1 MASASPCKSRNP
13 IALGNFF
20 CFLALTATAFLS
32 LPTLASTNNF
42 DLANKALSL
51 DATITAAPDPSL
63 VNLRLYP
70 RQTATGSTGLGTS
83 ATPEGRD
90 ACSALY
96 SVYSWCSTS
105 GFTNLAGTSALAS
118 CACYYNKSYV
128 PQIFDGLATSC
139 YDYIRS
145 IRPEATEGVAQYLNV
160 CYLAGDIS
168 KSATIGSL
176 ACNTLA
182 SVLNSCGAR
191 TPKSSDYVF
200 SGSSSLAD
208 CACYNSRTKF
218 APDGFD
224 HLASACYTYAQNQAG
239 QGDQISTLLDF
250 CGTVG
255 DVRLSASQALKQC
268 QLFDDQYGACES
280 AYSGGKFGTLTASLQ
295 ASCLCYGAR
304 ASWVPGII
312 DGAAKT
318 CVGYLSTANPAR
330 AKSLVAYAD
339 GFCEG
344 FGNLR
349 SSTSTSAEPEI
360 TTTLPPSTIATSI
373 NSSTTESVSTAAPSR
388 TQSTESSEA
397 SSGTSIGTSLPIPT
411 GTGLGVNAGPCLT
424 TSSLYILTAVI
435 LSILTTLFAD
445 L

>member
-1 MASASPCKSRNP
+1 MASSSQNP
-13 IALGNFF
+13 IALGNFL
-20 CFLALTATAFLS
+20 FLLLTVTTFLS
-32 LPTLASTNNF
+32 PPTFASTNNIQR
-42 DLANKALSL
+42 LANNAVNL
-51 DATITAAPDPSL
+51 DATITAAPDPNL

-70 RQTATGSTGLGTS
+70 RQTGSSTT

-145 IRPEATEGVAQYLNV
+145 IRPEATAGVAQYLNV

-191 TPKSSDYVF
+191 TVKSSDYVF

-208 CACYNSRTKF
+208 CACYTSRTKF

-239 QGDQISTLLDF
+239 QGGQISTLLDF
-250 CGTVG
+250 CNTVG

-268 QLFDDQYGACES
+268 QLFEDQYGSCKS

-295 ASCLCYGAR
+295 ASCLCYDTR
-304 ASWVPGII
+304 ATWVPGII

-318 CVGYLSTANPAR
+318 CVGYLSTADPAR
-330 AKSLVAYAD
+330 ARSFTAYAD
-339 GFCEG
+339 GFCQG

-349 SSTSTSAEPEI
+349 SSTSTSAEPES

-373 NSSTTESVSTAAPSR
+373 NSTTTESVSTVAPSR
-388 TQSTESSEA
+388 TRSTEPSETSGETSSV
-397 SSGTSIGTSLPIPT
+397 TSLPIPT
-411 GTGLGVNAGPCLT
+411 GTGLGVNAGSRFTIPKLQ
-424 TSSLYILTAVI
+424 ILSALI
-435 LSILTTLFAD
+435 LSILASVTMGL
-445 L
+445 

>member
-1 MASASPCKSRNP
+1 MASCRTRNP
-13 IALGNFF
+13 IAFGNILS
-20 CFLALTATAFLS
+20 FLVTATAFLS
-32 LPTLASTNNF
+32 PPTFASTTIQQHR
-42 DLANKALSL
+42 LANPAVNL
-51 DATITAAPDPSL
+51 DATITAAPDPNL

-70 RQTATGSTGLGTS
+70 RQTGSSTGTAS
-83 ATPEGRD
+83 PQGRD

-118 CACYYNKSYV
+118 CACYYNKEYV

-145 IRPEATEGVAQYLNV
+145 IRPEATAGVAQYLNV

-176 ACNTLA
+176 ACNSLA

-191 TPKSSDYVF
+191 TPKSSDYTF

-208 CACYNSRTKF
+208 CVCYASRTKF

-239 QGDQISTLLDF
+239 QGGQLSTLVDF
-250 CGTVG
+250 CNTVG

-268 QLFDDQYGACES
+268 QLFEDQYGACES
-280 AYSGGKFGTLTASLQ
+280 AYSGGAFSTLTASLQ
-295 ASCLCYGAR
+295 ASCLCYGAK
-304 ASWVPGII
+304 ATWVPGII
-312 DGAAKT
+312 DGAVKT
-318 CVGYLSTANPAR
+318 CVGYLSSADPAR
-330 AKSLVAYAD
+330 ARSLAAYAD

-349 SSTSTSAEPEI
+349 SSTSTTSSSTSAEPES
-360 TTTLPPSTIATSI
+360 TTTLPPSTIATAI
-373 NSSTTESVSTAAPSR
+373 NSTTEPVPTVAPSR
-388 TQSTESSEA
+388 TQSTEP
-397 SSGTSIGTSLPIPT
+397 SGTSSETSLPIPT
-411 GTGLGVNAGPCLT
+411 GTGLGVNAGSQLT
-424 TSSLYILTAVI
+424 VSSLQILTALL
-435 LSILTTLFAD
+435 LSIIISLTTGP
-445 L
+445 